1 MGANVEA
8 IYRFRLEGV
17 IMKASRANAYRT
29 ETGVISS
36 IMLKLGSDV
45 VKEEVDRY
53 YDFVCR
59 YYSMPAKR
67 RRNSFPTR
75 SNE

>member
-1 MGANVEA
+1 
-8 IYRFRLEGV
+8 
-17 IMKASRANAYRT
+17 MKASRANAYRT
-29 ETGVISS
+29 ETGGISS
-36 IMLKLGSDV
+36 IMLKLGSYV

-67 RRNSFPTR
+67 RRNSFQRDQTSDSKEMQR
-75 SNE
+75 EQLR

>member
-1 MGANVEA
+1 
-8 IYRFRLEGV
+8 
-17 IMKASRANAYRT
+17 MKASRANAYRT
-29 ETGVISS
+29 ETGSISS
-36 IMLKLGSDV
+36 IMLKLGSYV

-53 YDFVCR
+53 YFVCR